1 MGAQGRVGA
10 RTTKEL
16 NFLQKPRN
24 DTATASGMGK
34 RSANGVRRARQLQMD
49 VESPNGERFDDGTLS
64 VAPWRVL
71 AVQICYCRKTNTVLG
86 EKDGNRE
93 GRREGSRG
101 AEGGAAALKI
111 QRWFHAL
118 GPDKRPVG
126 RSVGVGVGVGRCE
139 GGHALASIPYN
150 QRRRFSKETRY
161 RTRVRFTI
169 TYPTRS
175 IPAIVAVE
183 QSSAAG
189 SAVSE
194 HLFWRQVRMEPEFP
208 PPSRERQRRTKERLA
223 RRRSCFFQRGLF
235 GRSGFRYH
243 GDDDSRLRDVR

>member
-1 MGAQGRVGA
+1 
-10 RTTKEL
+10 
-16 NFLQKPRN
+16 
-24 DTATASGMGK
+24 MGK
-34 RSANGVRRARQLQMD
+34 RSANGVCRARQLQMD
-49 VESPNGERFDDGTLS
+49 DESPNGERFDDGTLS
-64 VAPWRVL
+64 AARVLL

-175 IPAIVAVE
+175 IPAIVGRTIVGRRECGFRTPILAP
-183 QSSAAG
+183 SSNGTRISSVA
-189 SAVSE
+189 
-194 HLFWRQVRMEPEFP
+194 
-208 PPSRERQRRTKERLA
+208 RERDKGGEPKKDSLGVLVSFKEGCSDGA
-223 RRRSCFFQRGLF
+223 ASVITATTIV
-235 GRSGFRYH
+235 
-243 GDDDSRLRDVR
+243 DSEMSDSDGGSVGGRDVPR